1 MRNSSD
7 LDAALVARLGSDPAL
22 LALCPNG
29 VYFNTAPA
37 GSTRFVI
44 VGIADTNDV
53 PMQGGG
59 GRAIEATL
67 YAVEAR
73 MLVLA
78 GDDPNAIN
86 EAAARIDEL
95 LEDQPLLA
103 PGSPAEQVP
112 GYAWMYLSREGRLRE
127 IEQDAIN
134 PNIRWFRRGG
144 HYRLMM
150 SCE

>member
-7 LDAALVARLGSDPAL
+7 LDSALVARLGSDPVL

-29 VYFNTAPA
+29 VYFDLAPA
-37 GSTRFVI
+37 GCTRFVLVQHAAPPVDI
-44 VGIADTNDV
+44 

-59 GRAIEATL
+59 GRAIEDGL
-67 YAVEAR
+67 YTIDAR
-73 MLVLA
+73 MVSTA
-78 GDDPNAIN
+78 GGDINA
-86 EAAARIDEL
+86 AAARIDEL

-103 PGSPAEQVP
+103 PGSTEQIP
-112 GYAWMYLSREGRLRE
+112 GYAWMYLSRETRFRQ
-127 IEQDAIN
+127 IERDAVDPTIF
-134 PNIRWFRRGG
+134 WFRRGG